1 VQVSPSIGLTFARA
15 LRSFLR
21 QNPNIVMV
29 GEIRDLETAEVA
41 VQVALTGHLLLSSR
55 PGRAG

>member
-1 VQVSPSIGLTFARA
+1 
-15 LRSFLR
+15 
-21 QNPNIVMV
+21 MV

-41 VQVALTGHLLLSSR
+41 VQVALTLTGHLLLSSR

>member
-1 VQVSPSIGLTFARA
+1 
-15 LRSFLR
+15 LRSFL
-21 QNPNIVMV
+21 QHNPNIVMV

-41 VQVALTGHLLLSSR
+41 VQVALTGHLSLSSR